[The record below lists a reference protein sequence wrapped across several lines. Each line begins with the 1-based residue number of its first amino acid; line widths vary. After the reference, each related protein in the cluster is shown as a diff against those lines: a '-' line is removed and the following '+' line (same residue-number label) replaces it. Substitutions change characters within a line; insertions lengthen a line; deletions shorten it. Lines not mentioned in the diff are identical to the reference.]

1 MTTLSVYDINSYIQS
16 DATIT
21 SYVGGTISIF
31 PTIGYEGVTPPFIV
45 YYYSPSIPDV
55 EAFWYRSDALLYSIY
70 DTDMVRMM
78 NISER
83 IITLLSKGDQISQ
96 SGGVAG
102 TDSRILSTEL
112 TDTSLEAP
120 EEKNG
125 WFRLDLEFLIHHVK
139 R

>member
-1 MTTLSVYDINSYIQS
+1 MTTLSVYDINTYIKNDS
-16 DATIT
+16 DIT
-21 SYVGGTISIF
+21 GYVGGTINIF
-31 PTIGYEGVTPPFIV
+31 PTIGYENAAPPFIV
-45 YYYSPSIPDV
+45 YYYSPTIPDV

-78 NISER
+78 DVGER
-83 IITLLSKGDQISQ
+83 VIELLSKGDQISQ

-120 EEKNG
+120 AEKNG